1 VSRNARR
8 YRKRAKLLRQRRRR
22 PPKEFLD
29 LSTQGTVHSGSSSGS
44 LGETCASCKTML
56 HNSNKSEPAVCQ
68 ALRFLTE
75 ERPRLSNT
83 ASIVTYLHVRPSSQL
98 DAEKIDF
105 LVLLSN
111 RQAVAFQVKSSPEP
125 KSVHDKK
132 YPYIPCFLESGRSKP
147 ESVAR
152 RLHAFLSGILAD
164 AR

>member
-1 VSRNARR
+1 
-8 YRKRAKLLRQRRRR
+8 
-22 PPKEFLD
+22 
-29 LSTQGTVHSGSSSGS
+29 
-44 LGETCASCKTML
+44 ML
-56 HNSNKSEPAVCQ
+56 QNGNKSEPAVCQ
-68 ALRFLTE
+68 ALRSLIE
-75 ERPRLSNT
+75 ERSRLSNT

-111 RQAVAFQVKSSPEP
+111 RQAVAFQVKSSQEP
-125 KSVHDKK
+125 KIVHDKK

-147 ESVAR
+147 ESVVR

>member
-1 VSRNARR
+1 
-8 YRKRAKLLRQRRRR
+8 
-22 PPKEFLD
+22 
-29 LSTQGTVHSGSSSGS
+29 
-44 LGETCASCKTML
+44 M
-56 HNSNKSEPAVCQ
+56 VCW

-75 ERPRLSNT
+75 ERSRLSVT

-111 RQAVAFQVKSSPEP
+111 RQAIAFQVKSSPGP

-132 YPYIPCFLESGRSKP
+132 YPYIPCFMESGRSKP

-152 RLHAFLSGILAD
+152 RLHAFLAGILAD
-164 AR
+164 AS